1 MSYFIILFK
10 KNPWSDS
17 DMPELEVRRLLSIAD
32 LRYDV
37 SEGEVVVFCDFPSA
51 RVLGRVTVQSR
62 VLIMVG
68 RPVMSMSMLSSVIR
82 ANQL

>member
-1 MSYFIILFK
+1 
-10 KNPWSDS
+10 
-17 DMPELEVRRLLSIAD
+17 MPELEVRRLLSIAD

-37 SEGEVVVFCDFPSA
+37 SEGEVVVLCDLPSA
-51 RVLGRVTVQSR
+51 RVLGIVTVQSR